1 VASGFRPV
9 ASFTEIKIMT
19 TTADL
24 EFKTYYVEKLYIT
37 ANVETGVIYNR
48 SGRRMIALTNDFL
61 IGMHQALEKECGDK
75 VEKVLHHCGRKWGV
89 NFGKGLDAEWSQ
101 FYEQPA
107 KDFPFAFFQGLLM
120 QEFGH
125 NGWGILQ
132 MHYEQMDKGVIWV
145 SLQGAI
151 MSDIRSE
158 GVKYPADAL
167 TGGILAGLLTHFLGR
182 DIDCIQSHVADE
194 CTKPSC
200 FILSDPKRI
209 ESVQNAGTAGKSHQQ
224 ILDMLLATTL

>member
-1 VASGFRPV
+1 
-9 ASFTEIKIMT
+9 MT
-19 TTADL
+19 ITADL
-24 EFKTYYVEKLYIT
+24 EFKTYYQEKLYIT

-61 IGMHQALEKECGDK
+61 IGMHRALEKECGDK

-107 KDFPFAFFQGLLM
+107 KEFPLAFFQGLLM

-125 NGWGILQ
+125 NGWGVLQ
-132 MHYEQMDKGVIWV
+132 VHYEHMDKGVVWV

-151 MSDIRSE
+151 MGDIRTEELS
-158 GVKYPADAL
+158 YPADAL
-167 TGGILAGLLTHFLGR
+167 TGGILAGLFTHFLGR
-182 DIDCIQSHVADE
+182 DIDCIQSHVAAE
-194 CTKPSC
+194 NTKASC
-200 FILSDPKRI
+200 FLLSDPKRI
-209 ESVQNAGTAGKSHQQ
+209 ESVQNAGTGGKSHQQ